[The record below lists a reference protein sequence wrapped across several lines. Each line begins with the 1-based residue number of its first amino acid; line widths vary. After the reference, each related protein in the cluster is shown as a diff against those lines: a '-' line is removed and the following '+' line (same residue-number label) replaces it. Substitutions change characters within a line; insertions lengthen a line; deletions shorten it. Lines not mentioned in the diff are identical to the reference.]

1 MITASRGQF
10 MNKYLCFLILIFATP
25 AFAENVEKDCAVNQM
40 DLIITNMGTEK
51 TFSAIKAIYDKNVAM
66 AVELTKK
73 SGIKNPEIKSETFNV
88 ISREGVLN
96 YDLAIGIKMENLDK
110 AVELA
115 EQLRKKGVDA
125 GINRYRYNNC
135 ANSN

>member
-1 MITASRGQF
+1 MITASREQF
-10 MNKYLCFLILIFATP
+10 MNKYLCFFILIFANA

-51 TFSAIKAIYDKNVAM
+51 TFSAIKVIYDKNVAM
-66 AVELTKK
+66 AIEITKK

-88 ISREGVLN
+88 ISREGVLT
-96 YDLAIGIKMENLDK
+96 YDLAIGIKMESLDK

-115 EQLRKKGVDA
+115 EQLRKKGIEA
-125 GINRYRYNNC
+125 SINRYRYNNC